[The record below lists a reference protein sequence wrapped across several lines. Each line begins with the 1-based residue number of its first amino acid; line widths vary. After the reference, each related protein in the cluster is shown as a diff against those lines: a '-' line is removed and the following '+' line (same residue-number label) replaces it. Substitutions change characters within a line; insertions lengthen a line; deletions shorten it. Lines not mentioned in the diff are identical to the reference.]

1 MIVQTQ
7 TRLNHACKVNFHPM
21 KIGYLNQ
28 LAIVPTQNDV
38 RLALASRDAEMVDA
52 DQMGAIHCDITGSMM
67 IHTGLELEE
76 QQ

>member
-7 TRLNHACKVNFHPM
+7 TRLNYVWKVNFHPM

-28 LAIVPTQNDV
+28 LAVVPTQNEV
-38 RLALASRDAEMVDA
+38 CLALASRNAEMVDA

-67 IHTGLELEE
+67 THTGLELEE

>member
-1 MIVQTQ
+1 
-7 TRLNHACKVNFHPM
+7 M

-38 RLALASRDAEMVDA
+38 HLALASRDAEMVDA
-52 DQMGAIHCDITGSMM
+52 DQTGAIHCDITGSMM